1 MDGTERQLT
10 RKAQIAAASGALV
23 ALLDKP
29 LRVIPTC
36 SGISKSKFV
45 AGLQC
50 AKRLFLQVHKPH
62 LAKLT
67 DQANKDQGTALGV
80 LARNLFLGGAL
91 VDVGRN
97 DLAEAVN
104 VTQELVKNAA
114 VPAIFEATFKRDG
127 VLVQVD
133 VLLRDPKKYEFHL
146 IEVKGST
153 TVKPYHLH
161 DLSIQRYVLQSA
173 GIRVRSNHLMHVN
186 PGYVFDGDL
195 ELSKLFMIEEIQ
207 SDRLLTRSTVSEI
220 LNDQY
225 KILSQPEPPD
235 IETGSF
241 CKNPY
246 RCEFFDHCHPVPDQD
261 DVRSLPIS
269 ADKIRILLQNGLTS
283 ISQLPTTGHL
293 RLDWHFTGKQC
304 SRIDAVKRALTSGLS
319 VDARLQ
325 GELAAVQYPACFVDF
340 ETVAPAVPRFGGMK
354 PYEPIP
360 VQWSVHCQEHEG
372 GMLEHCAFLSPE
384 RDDPRLRFIESLV
397 AAVAGA
403 RSIVVYGSYEDTQ
416 LSNLSRWLPE
426 YASEINS
433 IRSRLLDLL
442 SIIRRNVYSPA
453 FLGSYSIKRVLP
465 ALVPGMR
472 YDNLAV
478 ASGDQVRSTWDQLCA
493 TNVGNEKA
501 RLRKALADYCAQDTL
516 ALAHLVD
523 VLKGHADPRNCPA
536 SVNRQRSLL
545 RNKACQ

>member
-10 RKAQIAAASGALV
+10 RKAQIAAASAALV

-36 SGISKSKFV
+36 GGISKSKFV

-97 DLAEAVN
+97 GLAEAVG

-133 VLLRDPKKYEFHL
+133 VLLRGPKKYEFHL

-153 TVKPYHLH
+153 TVKPYHLY

-235 IETGSF
+235 
-241 CKNPY
+241 
-246 RCEFFDHCHPVPDQD
+246 
-261 DVRSLPIS
+261 
-269 ADKIRILLQNGLTS
+269 
-283 ISQLPTTGHL
+283 
-293 RLDWHFTGKQC
+293 
-304 SRIDAVKRALTSGLS
+304 
-319 VDARLQ
+319 
-325 GELAAVQYPACFVDF
+325 
-340 ETVAPAVPRFGGMK
+340 
-354 PYEPIP
+354 
-360 VQWSVHCQEHEG
+360 
-372 GMLEHCAFLSPE
+372 
-384 RDDPRLRFIESLV
+384 
-397 AAVAGA
+397 
-403 RSIVVYGSYEDTQ
+403 
-416 LSNLSRWLPE
+416 
-426 YASEINS
+426 
-433 IRSRLLDLL
+433 
-442 SIIRRNVYSPA
+442 
-453 FLGSYSIKRVLP
+453 
-465 ALVPGMR
+465 
-472 YDNLAV
+472 
-478 ASGDQVRSTWDQLCA
+478 
-493 TNVGNEKA
+493 
-501 RLRKALADYCAQDTL
+501 
-516 ALAHLVD
+516 
-523 VLKGHADPRNCPA
+523 
-536 SVNRQRSLL
+536 
-545 RNKACQ
+545 